1 MMDIL
6 IKPTKLKGKLNIPPS
21 KSLSHRAVICA
32 SLCKGGESI
41 IKNLILSEDIKATVE
56 GMKRLIDKHIHNLVI
71 DCKESGSTLRFLI
84 PISIVLNNQCRFKGS
99 PRLFERPLDIYFDIF
114 NEQNITYKTSKDVP
128 LYVKGNLKAGTYKIS
143 GKISSQFISGL
154 FFALPLLSGDSNII
168 ISDSLESRSYVNMT
182 IDVMEKFGVIIKQ
195 MNANEFYIRGNQNYI
210 SSSYTIEADYSQAS
224 FFLAANELGN
234 NIDCLGLNDTS
245 LQGDKEIVDIIK
257 RYKSAEREIVID
269 ASQIPD
275 LVPIISVL
283 ASLKNGLT
291 TKIINA
297 GRLRIKESDRL
308 KAISTEMK
316 KIGAD
321 INETEDGLII
331 NGVEKLSGGTKVSSW
346 NDHRIAMSLAIA
358 ATNCEKEII
367 LENCQAVNKSYPTFW
382 DDYKYLGGE
391 INELNNR

>member
-1 MMDIL
+1 MDIL

-32 SLCKGGESI
+32 SLCKDGESI

-56 GMKRLIDKHIHNLVI
+56 GMKRLIDRHIHNPVI

-84 PISIVLNNQCRFKGS
+84 PISLVLNNQCRFTGS
-99 PRLFERPLDIYFDIF
+99 SRLFERPLDIYFDIF
-114 NEQNITYKTSKDVP
+114 NKQNITYKASEDVP
-128 LYVKGNLKAGTYKIS
+128 LYVKGNLKSGTYKIS

-154 FFALPLLSGDSNII
+154 FFALPLLSDDSNII
-168 ISDSLESRSYVNMT
+168 IADSLESKSYVNMT
-182 IDVMEKFGVIIKQ
+182 IDVMEKFGVLIKQ

-210 SSSYTIEADYSQAS
+210 SGSYTIEADYSQAS

-257 RYKSAEREIVID
+257 RYKNAEREIIID

-283 ASLKNGLT
+283 ASLKKGLA

-321 INETEDGLII
+321 INETEDGLNI

-358 ATNCEKEII
+358 ATSCEKEII

-382 DDYKYLGGE
+382 EDYKYLGGE
-391 INELNNR
+391 VNELNNR